1 MAQFK
6 YPSIL
11 ITGATGSVGT
21 HLIKYLSGKNV
32 SFRVLARKSDRATKL
47 SSIKGLELVYGD
59 LADKN
64 CVKNALQ
71 GIEKVF
77 LLTDSSETAEAL
89 QLNFVDMAK
98 ANGVQHIVKLSQLA
112 ATLHSPVRFL
122 RYHAAVEQKIKELAI
137 NYTFLRPNLFMQ
149 GLLGFRES
157 IIKKGMFFAA
167 AGEAKISVID
177 VRDIATVAAETLTT
191 EGHENKIYDL
201 TGPEAITHQQ
211 MADYFSKGLKKAV
224 KFIDVKPEDMHREVV
239 KAGFPLWQAEG
250 LIEDYAH
257 YARGE
262 AAHVSST
269 VNDITGNSPRNFQT
283 FIADYAPF
291 FQ

>member
-6 YPSIL
+6 DPSIL

-21 HLIKYLSGKNV
+21 HLVKYLSEKKVG
-32 SFRVLARKSDRATKL
+32 FRVLARKSDRATKL

-64 CVKNALQ
+64 SVKNALQ

-89 QLNFVDMAK
+89 QLSFVDTAK
-98 ANGVQHIVKLSQLA
+98 ANGIQHIIKLSQLA
-112 ATLHSPVRFL
+112 ATLQSPVRFL
-122 RYHAAVEQKIKELAI
+122 RYHAAVEQKIKELAM

-149 GLLGFRES
+149 GLLGFKES
-157 IIKKGMFFAA
+157 IIKKGLFFAA
-167 AGEAKISVID
+167 AGDAKISVID
-177 VRDIATVAAETLTT
+177 VRDIAAVAAETLTT

-211 MADYFSKGLKKAV
+211 MADYFSRELKKAV
-224 KFIDVKPEDMHREVV
+224 KFIDVKPEDMHRELIKV
-239 KAGFPLWQAEG
+239 GFPLWQADG
-250 LIEDYAH
+250 LMEDYAH

-262 AAHVSST
+262 AAYVSST
-269 VNDITGNSPRNFQT
+269 VKNIIGNSPRNFQT

>member
-1 MAQFK
+1 MTQFK
-6 YPSIL
+6 DPSIL

-21 HLIKYLSGKNV
+21 HLIKYLSEKNV

-64 CVKNALQ
+64 SVKNALQ

-77 LLTDSSETAEAL
+77 LLTNSSETAETL
-89 QLNFVDMAK
+89 QLNFVDAAK
-98 ANGVQHIVKLSQLA
+98 ANGVRHIVKLSQLA

-122 RYHAAVEQKIKELAI
+122 RYHAAVEQKIKELAMS
-137 NYTFLRPNLFMQ
+137 YTFLRPNLFMQ
-149 GLLGFRES
+149 GLLGFKES

-167 AGEAKISVID
+167 VGEAKISLVD
-177 VRDIATVAAETLTT
+177 VRDIAAVAAETLTT
-191 EGHENKIYDL
+191 EGHDNKIYDI
-201 TGPEAITHQQ
+201 TGPEAITHRQI
-211 MADYFSKGLKKAV
+211 ADHFSQELKKAV

-239 KAGFPLWQAEG
+239 KAGFPLWQADG
-250 LIEDYAH
+250 LMEDYAH

-262 AAHVSST
+262 AAHVSSN
-269 VNDITGNSPRNFQT
+269 VKNITGNSPRNFQT

>member
-6 YPSIL
+6 DPSIL

-21 HLIKYLSGKNV
+21 HLIKYLSEKNV

-47 SSIKGLELVYGD
+47 SSIEGLELVYGD
-59 LADKN
+59 LTDKN
-64 CVKNALQ
+64 SVKNALQ

-77 LLTDSSETAEAL
+77 LLTNSSETAETL
-89 QLNFVDMAK
+89 QLNFVDMLR
-98 ANGVQHIVKLSQLA
+98 ANGVQHVVKLSQLA

-122 RYHAAVEQKIKELAI
+122 RYHATVEQKIKDMAMS
-137 NYTFLRPNLFMQ
+137 YTFLRPNLFMQ
-149 GLLGFRES
+149 GLLGFKES

-167 AGEAKISVID
+167 AGDAKVSLVD
-177 VRDIATVAAETLTT
+177 VRDIAAVAAETLTSR
-191 EGHENKIYDL
+191 GHENKIYDL

-211 MADYFSKGLKKAV
+211 MADYFSKELKNAV
-224 KFIDVKPEDMHREVV
+224 KFIDVKPEDMHREVL
-239 KAGFPLWQAEG
+239 KAGFPLWQADG
-250 LIEDYAH
+250 LMEDYAH

-262 AAHVSST
+262 AAHVSAT
-269 VNDITGNSPRNFQT
+269 VRDITGNSPRNFQT

>member
-1 MAQFK
+1 MVQFK
-6 YPSIL
+6 DPSIL
-11 ITGATGSVGT
+11 ITGATGSVGA
-21 HLIKYLSGKNV
+21 HLINYLSGKNV
-32 SFRVLARKSDRATKL
+32 GFRVLARKSDRATKL

-64 CVKNALQ
+64 SVKNALQ

-77 LLTDSSETAEAL
+77 LLTNSSETAEAL
-89 QLNFVDMAK
+89 QLSFVDTAK
-98 ANGVQHIVKLSQLA
+98 ANGIQHIVKLSQLA

-122 RYHAAVEQKIKELAI
+122 RYHAAVEQKIKELAMD
-137 NYTFLRPNLFMQ
+137 YTFLRPNLFMQ
-149 GLLGFRES
+149 GLLGFKES

-167 AGEAKISVID
+167 AGEAKISLID
-177 VRDIATVAAETLTT
+177 VRDIAAVAAETLTT

-211 MADYFSKGLKKAV
+211 MSDYFSKELKNTI
-224 KFIDVKPEDMHREVV
+224 KFIDVKPEDMYKGLV
-239 KAGFPLWQAEG
+239 KAGFPLWQADG
-250 LIEDYAH
+250 LMEDYAH

-262 AAHVSST
+262 ASYVSSA
-269 VNDITGNSPRNFQT
+269 VKDVTGHLPRNFQT
-283 FIADYAPF
+283 FIADYASF

>member
-1 MAQFK
+1 MTQFK
-6 YPSIL
+6 DPSIL

-21 HLIKYLSGKNV
+21 QLIKYLSEKNV
-32 SFRVLARKSDRATKL
+32 GFRVLAKKSDRATKL
-47 SSIKGLELVYGD
+47 SSVKGLELVYGD
-59 LADKN
+59 LTDKSS
-64 CVKNALQ
+64 VKNALQ

-77 LLTDSSETAEAL
+77 LLTNSSETAEAL
-89 QLNFVDMAK
+89 QLNFVDAAK

-122 RYHAAVEQKIKELAI
+122 RYHATVEQKIKDIAM

-149 GLLGFRES
+149 GLLGFKES

-167 AGEAKISVID
+167 VGEAKISLID
-177 VRDIATVAAETLTT
+177 VRDIAAVAAETLTT
-191 EGHENKIYDL
+191 EGHDNKIYDL

-211 MADYFSKGLKKAV
+211 IADYFSKGLKKAI
-224 KFIDVKPEDMHREVV
+224 KFIDVKPEDMYREVV
-239 KAGFPLWQAEG
+239 IAGFPLWQAEG

-262 AAHVSST
+262 AAYVSAA
-269 VNDITGNSPRNFQT
+269 VQDITGHPPRNFQT
-283 FIADYAPF
+283 FVADYAPF